1 MLKSGQ
7 QHTQSIRDGRAV
19 FINGKR
25 VADVTTDHAFR
36 NTVGTLGQ
44 LFDFTGAPENREL
57 MTYAV
62 PETAAR
68 ASRIWQLPTSYAE
81 LVARRKAL
89 EALAELHCGFFGRAP
104 DHVASCISGMF
115 MGLEVFEAYDH
126 KRAGALA
133 DYYAYARDNDLY
145 LAYVIINPPA
155 DRSKQAS
162 QQANELF
169 AAGVVDHDQQG
180 VTLRG
185 AKMMAT
191 GGVMANEVLVSCIQ
205 PLQPGDEKQAISLM
219 VPMDAKGLKILS
231 RRSYEDAAPNVFDY
245 PIASRFDENDSVL
258 YFDDVKV
265 PWERIFVFDSIE
277 MCQKQWHA
285 TPAHTYQNY
294 QAMIRLMVKLRFLV
308 AIARRIAEING
319 IIGIGAVR
327 ETLGQLAAEA
337 DMVEA
342 LVVAM
347 EAKGQHFGAYFVPDK
362 HTVYTAQ
369 VLSQQLYPKVI
380 ATIRDLGGGSMI
392 MLPSAAEDFAL
403 PELAALIGKTQMSP
417 AASAAERVKFYKLA
431 WDAVGSEF
439 ASRHLQYEMF
449 YAGTSST
456 TKAHSFRTYDWT
468 RGAGML
474 DRMLASYRLEDAV
487 TPAAAPRKA
496 IGRE

>member
-1 MLKSGQ
+1 
-7 QHTQSIRDGRAV
+7 
-19 FINGKR
+19 
-25 VADVTTDHAFR
+25 
-36 NTVGTLGQ
+36 
-44 LFDFTGAPENREL
+44 

-62 PETAAR
+62 PDSSER
-68 ASRIWQLPTSYAE
+68 ANRIWQLPTSHAE
-81 LVARRKAL
+81 LVERRKAL
-89 EALAELHCGFFGRAP
+89 EALAELHCGFFGRAL

-115 MGLEVFEAYDH
+115 MGLDVFEAYDG
-126 KRAGALA
+126 KRARALA
-133 DYYAYARDNDLY
+133 DYYRYARDNDLY

-162 QQANELF
+162 QQANEFF
-169 AAGVVDHDQQG
+169 AAGVVDQDRQG
-180 VTLRG
+180 ITLRG

-205 PLQPGDEKQAISLM
+205 PLQPGDERQAISLV

-231 RRSYEDAAPNVFDY
+231 RRSYEQAATSIFDY

-265 PWERIFVFDSIE
+265 PWERIFVCDSIE

-319 IIGIGAVR
+319 IIGIAAVR
-327 ETLGQLAAEA
+327 EVLGQLAAEA

-347 EAKGQHFGAYFVPDK
+347 EAKGQHFGPYFVPDK

-369 VLSQQLYPKVI
+369 VVTQQLYPKVI

-417 AASAAERVKFYKLA
+417 AASSTDRVKFYKLA

-449 YAGTSST
+449 YAGTTGT
-456 TKAHSFRTYDWT
+456 TKAHSFRTYDWA
-468 RGAGML
+468 RASAL
-474 DRMLASYRLEDAV
+474 LERMLASYRLEDSV
-487 TPAAAPRKA
+487 NAAAPLKA
-496 IGRE
+496 IGKE